1 MFHVF
6 CSKNK
11 GIACAPI
18 IIKIKYMKYTIQ
30 ITEFQIFTNTYY

>member
-18 IIKIKYMKYTIQ
+18 IIKIKYMQYTIQ
-30 ITEFQIFTNTYY
+30 ITDLQVFTNTYY

>member
-1 MFHVF
+1 MFNVF

-18 IIKIKYMKYTIQ
+18 IIKLKYMNHTIQ
-30 ITEFQIFTNTYY
+30 ITDLQVFTNTYY